1 MLRYKFDLK
10 GSTLGRKT
18 TGVVTS
24 KTDRK
29 DLDFIALKKTDPE
42 KLSFAEINKHL
53 IMILKRDV
61 FYLRSK
67 GLIDYS
73 LLLAIELSAQKF
85 KPAQLIDQRLKND
98 RMNRRH
104 SIPIMGGSKR

>member
-10 GSTLGRKT
+10 GSTFGRKT
-18 TGVVTS
+18 KGVVTS

-29 DLDFIALKKTDPE
+29 DLDFVDLKKDDPE

-61 FYLRSK
+61 FFLRER

-73 LLLAIELSAQKF
+73 LLLAVELS
-85 KPAQLIDQRLKND
+85 P
-98 RMNRRH
+98 
-104 SIPIMGGSKR
+104 

>member
-18 TGVVTS
+18 KGVVTS

-29 DLDFIALKKTDPE
+29 DLDFVELKKKYPE
-42 KLSFAEINKHL
+42 NLSFAEINKHL
-53 IMILKRDV
+53 IMILKRDI
-61 FYLRSK
+61 FYLQTK

-73 LLLAIELSAQKF
+73 LLLAVELSTKTF
-85 KPAQLIDQRLKND
+85 KPDQLVEKRL
-98 RMNRRH
+98 
-104 SIPIMGGSKR
+104 